1 MNKKWK
7 KFIFQLLP
15 RFFPTVALNWLLW
28 SAECQEED
36 ARYSLATIGN
46 IIGNNQEGKRSTES
60 ERDWEI
66 LLLKNTFF
74 FYSRATVTLTGH
86 DIWTSQR
93 SQPDI
98 HRKSALL
105 PVCSW
110 LSTGRLSGELQSL
123 LNHCRARFSVAP
135 LFSGCLYYPKISPDT
150 LLYSFTLLARNFA
163 AVIIKMYSI
172 VYR

>member
-15 RFFPTVALNWLLW
+15 RFFLTVALNWLLW

-66 LLLKNTFF
+66 LLLKNTFSF
-74 FYSRATVTLTGH
+74 TPGR
-86 DIWTSQR
+86 Q
-93 SQPDI
+93 
-98 HRKSALL
+98 
-105 PVCSW
+105 W
-110 LSTGRLSGELQSL
+110 LSLVMTSELRKDLNLTSTGKAHYYQSAHGFPPDGFRVSYNLCWITVEHDLVSHLIASLFWLFVLSKNIS
-123 LNHCRARFSVAP
+123 R
-135 LFSGCLYYPKISPDT
+135 YPT
-150 LLYSFTLLARNFA
+150 L
-163 AVIIKMYSI
+163 
-172 VYR
+172 

>member
-15 RFFPTVALNWLLW
+15 RFFLTVALNWLLW

-86 DIWTSQR
+86 DVWTSQR

-123 LNHCRARFSVAP
+123 LNHYRARFSVAP
-135 LFSGCLYYPKISPDT
+135 HCLSFLVVCIIQKYLQIPYFIVLSSLHVT
-150 LLYSFTLLARNFA
+150 LQLWS
-163 AVIIKMYSI
+163 
-172 VYR
+172 